1 LRPEHPEAHVE
12 PGQALLYDVRRAG

>member
-1 LRPEHPEAHVE
+1 LRPENPKAHME